1 MAFFCSS
8 QSREADPKGPS
19 PGLAEVLQSR
29 QENIVMPR
37 YVFFCEACKEEF
49 TEVMHIDDLGKV
61 KVKCP
66 KCGAETVHQE
76 VSTFAAVTSKKS

>member
-1 MAFFCSS
+1 
-8 QSREADPKGPS
+8 
-19 PGLAEVLQSR
+19 
-29 QENIVMPR
+29 MPR
-37 YVFFCEACKEEF
+37 YVFFCDACKHEF

-76 VSTFAAVTSKKS
+76 VAAFSAVTSKKS